1 MHNSWVTIYIQREG
15 RHGLYLRQ
23 TWVEQEIM
31 PKFGETEACLLGSG
45 NGLEE
50 GNFEGPRGREWCV
63 KVQNPL

>member
-1 MHNSWVTIYIQREG
+1 M
-15 RHGLYLRQ
+15 RQ
-23 TWVEQEIM
+23 TWVRQEIM

>member
-1 MHNSWVTIYIQREG
+1 MPNSWVMIYITRER

-23 TWVEQEIM
+23 TWVKREIM
-31 PKFGETEACLLGSG
+31 PKFGETGACLLDSG

-50 GNFEGPRGREWCV
+50 GNFDSPGGREWYV